1 MFKKLGF
8 DQFKIAAHSFAMRF
22 VATAADVNVPSLP
35 VAEATG
41 NKELTR
47 LLVIRLITSGASLT
61 TLLIITYYGI
71 KILSEQLDPTKK
83 EKAEERRR
91 VSFWWKKTCF

>member
-1 MFKKLGF
+1 MFNKLGV
-8 DQFKIAAHSFAMRF
+8 DQFKIAARTFAMRF
-22 VATAADVNVPSLP
+22 IATAADVDVSNLP
-35 VAEATG
+35 VAEAAG
-41 NKELTR
+41 NNEFSR

-91 VSFWWKKTCF
+91 VSF